1 MFTFLPG
8 PFLVQFSGPFYLST
22 DMINEI
28 PATEWDFAVFITCGI
43 KENVPNMAAVK
54 PNISMLVINH
64 SKKILPIY

>member
-1 MFTFLPG
+1 
-8 PFLVQFSGPFYLST
+8 
-22 DMINEI
+22 MINEI

-64 SKKILPIY
+64 SKKFCPYINLIYLLFSLSAGFYPE